1 MWIFGL
7 ILLRH
12 IDTLET
18 TSIFLL
24 APGQLMKLFCLR
36 QHLFQVFE
44 RGVLREKP
52 YILISD
58 KP

>member
-1 MWIFGL
+1 MWILGL
-7 ILLRH
+7 ILLGH

-44 RGVLREKP
+44 RGVLIRP
-52 YILISD
+52 HILVFD
-58 KP
+58 KL